1 MNKTGIC
8 CQAYIPM
15 RKEPDETSEMVSQVL
30 FGESFVRLEENKLKN
45 FSLIRLDHDNYEG
58 WINTSC
64 IHFLS
69 EKELEHI
76 NTLPCILTHEVLN
89 ALRQADTMVP
99 TIIGCGSKIRVY
111 SPGKTKIGQVEYSL
125 PLNLEVNTQKKR
137 ETMVGFGMKL
147 LSVPYLWGGRSSFGF
162 DCSGLCQN
170 LYQQL
175 GIQIARDASM
185 QASMGTS
192 VSFIEEA
199 MPGDLAFF
207 DNEEGKIIH
216 VGMILDGG
224 KILHASGR
232 VKIDQVDHQGIFSTE
247 RNCYT
252 HKLRLIKKLI

>member
-1 MNKTGIC
+1 
-8 CQAYIPM
+8 M

-30 FGESFVRLEENKLKN
+30 FGESFVRMEENKQKN

-58 WINTSC
+58 WINTAC

-69 EKELEHI
+69 DKELELL
-76 NTLPCILTHEVLN
+76 NTLPSFHTHEVFNTLV
-89 ALRQADTMVP
+89 QVETMAP
-99 TIIGCGSKIRVY
+99 LILGCGSKIRVY
-111 SPGKTKIGQVEYSL
+111 SPGKTKIGQAEYAL
-125 PLNLEVNTQKKR
+125 PGNFAGKAVKNR
-137 ETMVGFGMKL
+137 ETLVGFGMKL
-147 LSVPYLWGGRSSFGF
+147 LSVPYLWGGRGGFGF

-175 GIQIARDASM
+175 GIQIPRDASM
-185 QASMGTS
+185 QASMGNS

-199 MPGDLAFF
+199 LPGDLAFF
-207 DNEEGKIIH
+207 DNEEGRIIH
-216 VGMILDGG
+216 VGMILEGG

-252 HKLRLIKKLI
+252 HKLRLIKKII